1 VSDPPRVP
9 LGVGIYSLQDV
20 ARLLRLHPGR
30 ASRWLRGYRYSWE
43 TKQRERRRGGKP
55 AVIKTDLPVIEDT
68 IAVSFLE
75 LMELLTVRRFV
86 EEESIPLQTVRVAWV
101 HASKAFKTPHPF
113 ANRRVFTDRGQ
124 IFMAL
129 EDGPVAPDVLEISSR
144 QRPFQVIAGP
154 IFEQSL
160 KEIDFDEETELA
172 RRWWPRGKQTPIVL
186 DPRVVFG
193 APAIQGTRIPT
204 DVVAGIALASSPAEA
219 ASAYGL
225 EVKIVQAAVDFE
237 VSLARA
243 A

>member
-1 VSDPPRVP
+1 MSDPPRVP
-9 LGVGIYSLQDV
+9 LGVGIYSLNDV
-20 ARLLRLHPGR
+20 ARLLQLKPGR
-30 ASRWLRGYRYSWE
+30 VSRWLRGYRYTWD
-43 TKQRERRRGGKP
+43 TKQLERRRGSKP

-68 IAVSFLE
+68 VAVSFLE

-86 EEESIPLQTVRVAWV
+86 QEEEIPLQTVRVAWT
-101 HASKAFKTPHPF
+101 HASRAFKTPHPF

-129 EDGPVAPDVLEISSR
+129 EDGPPVPDVLEISSR

-172 RRWWPRGKQTPIVL
+172 RRWWPRGKHTPIVL

-204 DVVAGIALASSPAEA
+204 DVVAGVALASSSDEA
-219 ASAYGL
+219 ASAYQL
-225 EVKIVQAAVDFE
+225 DPEAVRAAVEFE

>member
-9 LGVGIYSLQDV
+9 LGVGIYSLHDV
-20 ARLLRLHPGR
+20 ARLLQLHPGR
-30 ASRWLRGYRYSWE
+30 VSRWLRGYRYSWE
-43 TKQRERRRGGKP
+43 TKERERRRGGKP

-86 EEESIPLQTVRVAWV
+86 EEEGIPLQTVRVAWG
-101 HASKAFKTPHPF
+101 HAAKAFKTPHPF

-129 EDGPVAPDVLEISSR
+129 EDGPATPDVLEISSR
-144 QRPFQVIAGP
+144 KRPFQVIAGP

-172 RRWWPRGKQTPIVL
+172 RRWWPRGKHTPIVL

-193 APAIQGTRIPT
+193 APAIEGTRIPT
-204 DVVAGIALASSPAEA
+204 DVVAGIALASSPDEA

-225 EVKIVQAAVDFE
+225 SAQIVQAAVEFE

>member
-1 VSDPPRVP
+1 
-9 LGVGIYSLQDV
+9 VGIYSLLDV

-30 ASRWLRGYRYSWE
+30 ASLWLRGYRYSWE

-86 EEESIPLQTVRVAWV
+86 EEEGIPLQTVRVAWA
-101 HASKAFKTPHPF
+101 HASKAFQTPHPF

-129 EDGPVAPDVLEISSR
+129 EDGPATADVLEISSR

-172 RRWWPRGKQTPIVL
+172 RRWWPRGKRTPIVL

-193 APAIQGTRIPT
+193 APAIEGTRIPT
-204 DVVAGIALASSPAEA
+204 DVIAGIALASSTDEA

-225 EVKIVQAAVDFE
+225 DAQIVQAAVEFE